1 LVYLYGRLFKRE
13 DLLKYIGSINQV
25 GGIKLIEAENGIERG
40 VRVVSMKTGEVD
52 LRIVVDRGLD
62 IANAEYKGIPLA
74 WISPTG
80 FIAPSFFEPE
90 GFGWLRG
97 FFGGLLTTCGLTYL
111 GAPTVDMGEE
121 LGLHGRISDIPAE
134 LTRVEGYWHGDD
146 YIMVVEGICR
156 EARVFGPNLILK
168 RKFES
173 KLGTRTVVIEDLVV
187 NEGWNVQPL
196 MVLYH
201 LNFGFPLVDEYAY
214 LVSTSTLYVPRDKD
228 AEDEAEKY
236 DRFQSPTK
244 DFREKVYFHDMAVDS
259 NGYAY
264 AGIVNE
270 KLMDGL
276 GVYIKYRKSELNR
289 FIEWKMM
296 GEGTYVVGLEPANCL
311 VLGRD
316 KERKWSTLQ
325 FIQPGEKRRFVIE
338 INVLTGSDEISKF
351 LEKVYSITGRVKPK
365 MLKSVEE
372 FIEATKQNIK
382 PERSE

>member
-1 LVYLYGRLFKRE
+1 MVYLYGRSFKRE
-13 DLLKYIGSINQV
+13 ELLKHVGSIDQV
-25 GGIKLIEAENGIERG
+25 GGIKLLEAENGMEHG

-62 IANAEYKGIPLA
+62 IANAEYKGVPLA

-80 FIAPSFFEPE
+80 FTAPSFFEPK

-121 LGLHGRISDIPAE
+121 LGLHGRISYTPAE
-134 LTRVEGYWHGDD
+134 LTRVEGYWYGDD
-146 YIMVVEGICR
+146 YFMVVEGSCR
-156 EARVFGPNLILK
+156 ETRVFGPNLVLK
-168 RKFES
+168 RKIES
-173 KLGTRTVVIEDLVV
+173 KLGARTVVVEDLVV
-187 NEGWNVQPL
+187 NEGWDAQPL

-201 LNFGFPLVDEYAY
+201 FNFGFPLVDEYAY
-214 LVSTSTLYVPRDKD
+214 LVSTSRLYVPRDRD
-228 AEDEAEKY
+228 AEEGAEKY

-244 DFREKVYFHDMAVDS
+244 GFREKVYFHDVAVDGD
-259 NGYAY
+259 GYAY
-264 AGIVNE
+264 AGVVNE

-316 KERKWSTLQ
+316 KERRWSTLQ
-325 FIQPGEKRRFVIE
+325 FIQPGEERRFTIE
-338 INVLTGSDEISKF
+338 LNVLAGLDEVGKF
-351 LEKVYSITGRVKPK
+351 LEKVYSITGRFKPE

-372 FIEATKQNIK
+372 FIEATKRR
-382 PERSE
+382 P